1 MKNET
6 IISNHKNNETIIT
19 TSIRLMY
26 IMLEEELYE
35 LDWKCLKKNY
45 ELDWKFR
52 KKTPGCRDER
62 RESERREGK

>member
-1 MKNET
+1 
-6 IISNHKNNETIIT
+6 
-19 TSIRLMY
+19 MY

>member
-1 MKNET
+1 
-6 IISNHKNNETIIT
+6 
-19 TSIRLMY
+19 
-26 IMLEEELYE
+26 MLEEELYE

-52 KKTPGCRDER
+52 KKTPGWRDER